1 MGAIIWLAS
10 YPKSGNTWIR
20 AFLHNLLLNPG
31 RAADINKLDQFA
43 LGDGRKDWY
52 ETVAGHAIDGLAPDK
67 LAALRPQVHQRM
79 TGAHPDSVF
88 VKTHS
93 PLGDDGG
100 TELITMSCTA
110 GAIYIVRNPLD
121 VVVSMAHHSG
131 LELDDSI
138 RLLADPAGGAPEDVR
153 NIPITLGT
161 WSRHVKSWTHQYSLG
176 LHTVRY
182 EDLLASPSKHF
193 RAIARFLGLDPPRER
208 IAKAIK
214 FSSFRTL
221 QGQEKARGFRERS
234 PAAKLFFRAGR
245 TGQWR
250 NALSAEQVQRV
261 VDAHCEQMARFDY
274 LP

>member
-10 YPKSGNTWIR
+10 YPKSGNTWMR
-20 AFLHNLLLNPG
+20 AFLHNLLLNP
-31 RAADINKLDQFA
+31 RQAADINSLDQFA

-52 ETVAGHAIDGLAPDK
+52 ETVAGRAVDGLASDE
-67 LAALRPQVHQRM
+67 LAALRPEVHQRM

-93 PLGDDGG
+93 PLSDDHGSP
-100 TELITMSCTA
+100 LITMSCTA

-131 LELDDSI
+131 LAIDDSI
-138 RLLADPAGGAPEDVR
+138 RLLADPAGGAPEDPR

-161 WSRHVKSWTHQYSLG
+161 WSFHVRSWTLHANRA

-193 RAIARFLGLDPPRER
+193 RAMAGFLGLDPPRER
-208 IAKAIK
+208 LAKAIK

-221 QGQEKARGFRERS
+221 QGQEKAQGFRERS
-234 PAAKLFFRAGR
+234 PAADMFFRAGKA
-245 TGQWR
+245 GQWR
-250 NALSAEQVQRV
+250 RALSAEHVQRV
-261 VDAHCEQMARFDY
+261 VDAHRDQMARFNY